1 MRDSFE
7 VSVGIRPGQSS
18 VHNFRYINRAHGS
31 IARTQAGQCVDT
43 VNVHSTASTDS
54 LSTTA
59 AECQRGID
67 FVLDP
72 NQSIQHHRSS
82 LVQIQ
87 GVRLHA
93 WLLGRMIR
101 IPSVDVKGL
110 DPGLLRRGRLL
121 NRRRL
126 GLRNK
131 LAAGGGRLADLG
143 ERINGSV
150 GSREDRRCREEWPG
164 AG

>member
-1 MRDSFE
+1 
-7 VSVGIRPGQSS
+7 
-18 VHNFRYINRAHGS
+18 
-31 IARTQAGQCVDT
+31 
-43 VNVHSTASTDS
+43 
-54 LSTTA
+54 
-59 AECQRGID
+59 
-67 FVLDP
+67 
-72 NQSIQHHRSS
+72 
-82 LVQIQ
+82 
-87 GVRLHA
+87 
-93 WLLGRMIR
+93 MIR

-164 AG
+164 AGQQAGGGPKGSHGGRSNTMQLQSLN